1 MYRDE
6 MEALRARI
14 NTLEAQLNA
23 EQLRRDAAEAEAVAS
38 RAVLDEQQLAHRRS
52 GELPRLTPIHA
63 WPVAMVVAI
72 STVSCLYLGMQWS
85 RQWHRSRQLHRQLV
99 FLHHH
104 HQDACPIGK
113 TPKVATIR
121 SARSAAVPPAA
132 KLITGT
138 DVRRLQRQN
147 IAALHN
153 CYALGKTASIAAGQ
167 AALDVRTRVRRD
179 GSLRAVSVTGG
190 EPEMR
195 RCVEQTVRGWHFH
208 KTLSGPQTVAFPLPF
223 RAATR

>member
-38 RAVLDEQQLAHRRS
+38 RAVLDEQQLAHRRT

-85 RQWHRSRQLHRQLV
+85 RQWHRSQQLHRQLV

-104 HQDACPIGK
+104 HQDACPMGS
-113 TPKVATIR
+113 TPKVATMR
-121 SARSAAVPPAA
+121 SARSAAVPPVA
-132 KLITGT
+132 KLITGN
-138 DVRRLQRQN
+138 DLRRLQRQS

-153 CYALGKTASIAAGQ
+153 CYALGKTTRPD
-167 AALDVRTRVRRD
+167 LEVRARVRGD

-190 EPEMR
+190 EPAMR

-208 KTLSGPQTVAFPLPF
+208 KSLSGPQTVAFPLPF
-223 RAATR
+223 RVNR